1 MNILIVEQL
10 RASMLPLG
18 SLEKLLLTAFSILPS
33 LHPQR
38 LAAITP
44 SEHQVTVVNERY
56 QPIPIDQPFDLIII
70 HYTTVTAYRAYAIAD
85 EIKQFRKTPIVFCGL
100 HAAALP
106 DEALQHADSVLLGK
120 NETNYVHLLSDVQNK
135 RIKKIYP
142 PEYPLPASIPP
153 THVHLPGFVII
164 GAIEATR
171 GCPYKCSFCPESH
184 TPAGDH
190 FLVRPVD
197 DVIEEIRQLPYKL
210 IMFYDASLTINPSY
224 TKELF
229 TKMIP
234 LKKRFFCNGNVDVL
248 AEDEEL
254 IRLSK
259 KAGCIAWLIGFES
272 FSQQVINN
280 VGKKTNVISKYKQ
293 VVDTIHKHHMVV
305 IGDFMFGFDEDTKD
319 VFQHTLSMINDLHID
334 IADFTVVTPF
344 PGTPLYTQY
353 DREQRIITK
362 DWSQYSLHNV
372 VFKPKHMSPLELSQG
387 VQQLYSAFYQPK
399 ETIKRLLP
407 RIRYGP
413 IVFGTLLSR
422 SILPIIAS
430 MKQRNKEKTF
440 IKE

>member
-18 SLEKLLLTAFSILPS
+18 SMEKLLLTIFSILPS

-44 SEHQVTVVNERY
+44 KEHQVTIVNERY
-56 QPIPIDQPFDLIII
+56 QTIPIDKPFDLIII

-85 EIKQFRKTPIVFCGL
+85 EMKQFNNSPIVFCGL

-106 DEALQHADSVLLGK
+106 DEALQHADSVLMGK
-120 NETNYVHLLSDVQNK
+120 NETNYLHLLSDLEK
-135 RIKKIYP
+135 GSLKKIYP
-142 PEYPLPASIPP
+142 PEYPLPAVIPP
-153 THVHLPGFVII
+153 TQVYLPGFVIV

-184 TPAGDH
+184 TPAGAH

-197 DVIEEIRQLPYKL
+197 EVIEEIKQLPYKL
-210 IMFYDASLTINPSY
+210 IIFYDASLTINPSY

-254 IRLSK
+254 INLSK

-272 FSQQVINN
+272 FSQKVINT
-280 VGKKTNVISKYKQ
+280 VGKKTNTISKYKQ
-293 VVDTIHKHHMVV
+293 VVDRIHKHRMVV

-319 VFQHTLSMINDLHID
+319 VFQHTLSIINELDID
-334 IADFTVVTPF
+334 IADFTVLTPF
-344 PGTPLYTQY
+344 PGTPLYAQY
-353 DREQRIITK
+353 DQEQRLLTK

-372 VFKPKHMSPLELSQG
+372 VFEPKHMSPMELSQG
-387 VQQLYSAFYQPK
+387 VQHLYTSFYQPT
-399 ETIKRLLP
+399 ETIKRLVP
-407 RIRYGP
+407 RLKYGP
-413 IVFGTLLSR
+413 IIFGALLSR

-430 MKQRNKEKTF
+430 MKQRNKEKTL